1 MLKQVQHDGTGTAMD
16 APRTPSIFD
25 RFEAPPSARL
35 LGWTLRA
42 IDPAAGTIEIGF
54 TVDERFTNP
63 AGTVQGGF
71 LAAMLDDTQGPAL
84 FGHTN
89 GEVYAPTIDFT
100 ISFVKAVRPGRFT
113 GKGRVVSLGK
123 TIAFTEAEL
132 FDEDGELV
140 ARATFTNRVMRG
152 EKVNGRL

>member
-1 MLKQVQHDGTGTAMD
+1 M
-16 APRTPSIFD
+16 APHELSSNAPASVFD
-25 RFEAPPSARL
+25 DFPLPPASAL

-54 TVDERFTNP
+54 TADERFVNP

-84 FGHTN
+84 FGMTG
-89 GEVYAPTIDFT
+89 GEVYAPTVDFN
-100 ISFVKAVRPGRFT
+100 ISFLKAARPGAFI

-132 FDEDGELV
+132 FDDGGEIV
-140 ARATFTNRVMRG
+140 ARATFTCRVMRG
-152 EKVNGRL
+152 DMASGRF

>member
-1 MLKQVQHDGTGTAMD
+1 MD
-16 APRTPSIFD
+16 VAQPSVFD
-25 RFEAPPSARL
+25 RFEAPPSAKL

-54 TVDERFTNP
+54 TADERFLNP
-63 AGTVQGGF
+63 GGTVQGGF

-84 FGHTN
+84 FGHSN

-100 ISFVKAVRPGRFT
+100 ISFVKAARAGTFI

-132 FDEDGELV
+132 FDESGDLV
-140 ARATFTNRVMRG
+140 ARATFTNRVMSG
-152 EKVNGRL
+152 DKANGRT

>member
-1 MLKQVQHDGTGTAMD
+1 MD
-16 APRTPSIFD
+16 AIRTPSVFD
-25 RFEAPPSARL
+25 RFEPPPSARL

-42 IDPAAGTIEIGF
+42 IDPSAGTIEVGF
-54 TVDERFTNP
+54 VADGRFTNP
-63 AGTVQGGF
+63 GGTVQGGF

-89 GEVYAPTIDFT
+89 GEIYAPTIDFS
-100 ISFVKAVRPGRFT
+100 ISFLKEARPGSFVAH
-113 GKGRVVSLGK
+113 GRVVRLGR

-132 FDEDGELV
+132 FDGAGDLI

-152 EKVNGRL
+152 DRASGRY